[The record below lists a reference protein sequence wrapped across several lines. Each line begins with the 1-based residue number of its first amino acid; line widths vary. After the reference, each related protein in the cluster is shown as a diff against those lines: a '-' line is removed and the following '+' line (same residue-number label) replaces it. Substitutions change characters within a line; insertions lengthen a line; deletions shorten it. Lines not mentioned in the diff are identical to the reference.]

1 MACQKT
7 RNKKISQKWSQS
19 RADKTHRMLSICS
32 ECCTF
37 CHRRTLE
44 LSTCRQ
50 STGRSLTRA
59 CSGRWS
65 HRWVSAANGPPAG
78 PGQGRRR
85 RCERDTRQRFWRRRP
100 TTSCCILNGWR
111 RETTSRAAVQRVAEL
126 LTEVELQC
134 CNMKSKNSDQ
144 NKIFA
149 DKCNMWHHYYTIF
162 PHIYHTPKHNAYP
175 LITCAKFWGSSVI
188 SYRSLTSKNVSKDG
202 TTWMKT

>member
-65 HRWVSAANGPPAG
+65 RRWVSAANGPPAG

-100 TTSCCILNGWR
+100 TTSCCIPNGWR

-134 CNMKSKNSDQ
+134 CNMKSKTLT
-144 NKIFA
+144 K
-149 DKCNMWHHYYTIF
+149 T
-162 PHIYHTPKHNAYP
+162 
-175 LITCAKFWGSSVI
+175 
-188 SYRSLTSKNVSKDG
+188 RSLQINAICDI
-202 TTWMKT
+202 TTIPYFHTYITHPSIMLIHL